1 MELTCVEVTSSMT
14 QNDWRM
20 LSDVRGCMWWREQ
33 AEARESTLEEAG
45 MISGEEEILGGM
57 S

>member
-1 MELTCVEVTSSMT
+1 
-14 QNDWRM
+14 M
-20 LSDVRGCMWWREQ
+20 LSDVRGCMWWRGQ
-33 AEARESTLEEAG
+33 AGARESTLEEAG